1 MKRQPVG
8 WQWER
13 IRKAGVGRKW
23 YLFDE
28 DHRRVWSSVPCN
40 FLSKESYC
48 AYCKFYFRI
57 LFTSDV
63 QEFWIFAVHCWCH
76 ASLLFT
82 LWNLS
87 QPHVLY
93 QTQRLRHF
101 FLEFQTLHST
111 NTSSISISR
120 PDIHSPLAMNSTS
133 FLTSFVL
140 TTLLLGLLPSS
151 TAFTPSSLK
160 LLKYPS
166 AQTQQSGGIP
176 TELFERI
183 SDKRREQLGIGE
195 GEDEYDLG
203 KALERNTVRNHRHQE
218 QWFFSLRPV
227 I

>member
-1 MKRQPVG
+1 MPCFTAFPPV
-8 WQWER
+8 
-13 IRKAGVGRKW
+13 KPCAAACSLSDTTTPP
-23 YLFDE
+23 LF
-28 DHRRVWSSVPCN
+28 SGISNSP
-40 FLSKESYC
+40 
-48 AYCKFYFRI
+48 
-57 LFTSDV
+57 
-63 QEFWIFAVHCWCH
+63 
-76 ASLLFT
+76 
-82 LWNLS
+82 
-87 QPHVLY
+87 LY
-93 QTQRLRHF
+93 YYY
-101 FLEFQTLHST
+101 S
-111 NTSSISISR
+111 SISR
-120 PDIHSPLAMNSTS
+120 PDIQPPLAMNSTS

-218 QWFFSLRPV
+218 Q
-227 I
+227 